1 VTPTFPDPIKISAED
16 IARFRNSRV
25 LWVEGEAGAPGLI
38 PDGVEPDAHFGS
50 MEDPA
55 GLRAFERIYLAFAL
69 YAALPAGRYRLDPER
84 LIGDHPA
91 LVDAALPESFH
102 LTEEHRTLIRS
113 AWWRMGVIDT
123 KYPYGNYA
131 YTEADIAGRLGH
143 VVPLDDSGTFSLS
156 PEREA
161 HYMRLHHEIA
171 LALAVVLTEARL
183 APGTYRFPLD
193 GWQTYS
199 WFRLSPVDPAL
210 LLAYNTAWEAHAAAP
225 SQPAWS
231 AVYRASEALRL

>member
-1 VTPTFPDPIKISAED
+1 MAPVFPDPIKITAED

-25 LWVEGEAGAPGLI
+25 LWIEGEVGAPGLI
-38 PDGVEPDAHFGS
+38 PEGIDPDAHLDS

-55 GLRAFERIYLAFAL
+55 NLRAFERLFLAFAL

-84 LIGDHPA
+84 LVGDHPA
-91 LVDAALPESFH
+91 LGGAKPPESFH
-102 LTEEHRTLIRS
+102 LTEDHRTLIRS

-156 PEREA
+156 PQREA
-161 HYMRLHHEIA
+161 QYMRLHHEVA
-171 LALAVVLTEARL
+171 LALAVMLTEARL
-183 APGTYRFPLD
+183 EPGAYRVPLD
-193 GWQTYS
+193 GWANYP

-210 LLAYNTAWEAHAAAP
+210 VHAYNAAWEAHAAAP
-225 SQPAWS
+225 SQPAWTMLH
-231 AVYRASEALRL
+231 RASEALRL